1 VTIKYRLIPY
11 AIPFRRP
18 IATSRG
24 VYRTR
29 RGYWIVAMDEEGNSG
44 YGEAAPLPE
53 EMTRVITDLEG
64 RRRSGVDVARI
75 IRSSPIV
82 RIGAEVA
89 RMDLECRREGKRLAD
104 AFSRS
109 PLPAVACNLLLTETD
124 PNKAAEEAA
133 QAVAHGYETLKLKV
147 GSVSYTKDE
156 RRVAAVREAVG
167 PAVRLRLD
175 ANRRWPL
182 ETALLAIR
190 RFERYGIEYIE
201 EPIDGDIAYLRAD
214 SPIPIAADE
223 SIRGITDARRLIR
236 SGGAHLIVL
245 KPMAI
250 GLRAAF
256 AIAREA
262 RNEGIGVVVTSALDT
277 PVGIAAA
284 LHLACA
290 LPDEGRAHGLATAT
304 NLGPNPVRGLAVPIR
319 GMMRLPA
326 SPGLGVEIL
335 WGTTS

>member
-1 VTIKYRLIPY
+1 VTIAYRMIPY
-11 AIPFRRP
+11 SIPFRRP

-44 YGEAAPLPE
+44 FGEAAPLPE
-53 EMTRVITDLEG
+53 EMARVMNELEE
-64 RRRSGVDVARI
+64 RRRGGLEVERLM
-75 IRSSPIV
+75 RSSPVV
-82 RIGAEVA
+82 RIAVEVA
-89 RMDLECRREGKRLAD
+89 RLDLECRREGKRLVE
-104 AFSRS
+104 AFTGT
-109 PLPAVACNLLLTETD
+109 PQPAVACNMLLAETD
-124 PNKAAEEAA
+124 PTKAAEEAR

-167 PAVRLRLD
+167 SGVRLRLD

-190 RFERYGIEYIE
+190 RFARYDIEYIE
-201 EPIDGDIAYLRAD
+201 EPVDGDIAYIREG

-223 SIRGITDARRLIR
+223 SIVNISDARRLIHAH
-236 SGGAHLIVL
+236 GADLLVL
-245 KPMAI
+245 KPMAM

-290 LPDEGRAHGLATAT
+290 LPDGGRAHGLATA
-304 NLGPNPVRGLAVPIR
+304 NLLGPNPVRGLAVPIR
-319 GMMRLPA
+319 GMMRLPG

-335 WGTTS
+335 WGTTA